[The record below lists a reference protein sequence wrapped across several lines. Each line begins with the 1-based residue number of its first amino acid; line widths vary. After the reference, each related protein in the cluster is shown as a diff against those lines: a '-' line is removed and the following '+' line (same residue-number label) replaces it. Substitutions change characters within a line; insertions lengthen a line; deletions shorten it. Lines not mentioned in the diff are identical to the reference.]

1 MRPVILAAAL
11 ALLAACG
18 QSPAEVRTEWQ
29 GRPEFIA
36 RDQVLAP
43 ASLSAFFDCLQAN
56 GGTIVAAHRGG
67 VAPGFAENAIAT
79 FEHALA
85 QAPVALEI
93 DVRRAKDGVL
103 VLMHDET
110 LERTTTGAGPVYALT
125 GAEIAALTLEDNE
138 GARLEGQ
145 HPPTLREAL
154 DWAAGKTILELDVK
168 QGVPI
173 GEVVREVAAAGAQQ
187 RVIIITYNIGDA
199 IAAHRADPS
208 LMISTT
214 VRTIDDIDRLARAGV
229 DLSRILAWT
238 GTNEPDAGLN
248 VDLQQRGVESLFGT
262 LGPPATS
269 WDGRFARGE
278 AQGYAEFAET
288 GLELIASD
296 RAVDAYHAL
305 GSANVAAQT
314 CAAQ

>member
-1 MRPVILAAAL
+1 MGDGVWRAGTMAL
-11 ALLAACG
+11 ALAGCTAAE
-18 QSPAEVRTEWQ
+18 QPADPAPTAEA
-29 GRPEFIA
+29 P
-36 RDQVLAP
+36 VLAP
-43 ASLSAFFDCLQAN
+43 TSLTAFFDCLGRE

-67 VAPGFAENAIAT
+67 PSPGYAENALAT
-79 FEHALA
+79 FAHTLE

-110 LERTTTGAGPVYALT
+110 LERTTSGTGPVYALT
-125 GAEIAALTLEDNE
+125 GAEIAALTLEDNT
-138 GARLEGQ
+138 GAALAGQ

-173 GEVVREVAAAGAQQ
+173 GEVVRVVQEAGAQE
-187 RVIIITYNIGDA
+187 RVIIITYNHGDA

-208 LMISTT
+208 LMIS
-214 VRTIDDIDRLARAGV
+214 VSIDTIAGIDRLARAGV
-229 DLSRILAWT
+229 DLTRVLAWT
-238 GTNEPDAGLN
+238 GTREPDSGLN
-248 VDLQQRGVESLFGT
+248 IELQQRGIESLFGT
-262 LGPPATS
+262 LGAPSSS

-278 AQGYAEFAET
+278 ASGYAEFAET
-288 GLELIASD
+288 GIELIASD
-296 RAVDAYHAL
+296 NAVEAQRALASSHDA
-305 GSANVAAQT
+305 VRT